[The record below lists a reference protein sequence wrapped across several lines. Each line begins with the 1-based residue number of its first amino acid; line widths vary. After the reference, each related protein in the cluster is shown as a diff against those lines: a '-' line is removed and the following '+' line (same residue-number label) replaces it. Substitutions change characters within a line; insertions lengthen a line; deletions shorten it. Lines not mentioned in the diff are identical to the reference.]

1 MSSGP
6 NCDIEPRRFRIS
18 RRWILGLSAAGL
30 ILVSPLVYRLPASS
44 CEPPCLTVSLDG
56 PLEFGKTVLLKDT
69 EYGSSF
75 VEPRSFMLV
84 ERTKGL
90 AVAVTLRFR
99 GPEVV
104 PVCTIA
110 VEVVLEDKGGDVL
123 MRGTKIAGDARP
135 GARRPKRIGSIT
147 PAVSSATTVSLPL
160 DPSIRDRVQSAK
172 IRFVECQSSPE
183 K

>member
-6 NCDIEPRRFRIS
+6 NYGTEPRRYRIS
-18 RRWILGLSAAGL
+18 RRWIVWLTAAGMVL
-30 ILVSPLVYRLPASS
+30 ACPLAYRPLASCREQPS
-44 CEPPCLTVSLDG
+44 LTITLDG

-75 VEPRSFMLV
+75 VEPRSFMLT
-84 ERTKGL
+84 ERAKGPG
-90 AVAVTLRFR
+90 VAVTLRFR

-104 PVCTIA
+104 PVRTIA
-110 VEVVLEDKGGDVL
+110 VEVVLEDKGGNVL

-147 PAVSSATTVSLPL
+147 PAVSSATTVSLLL
-160 DPSIRDRVQSAK
+160 DPSIRDRVWSAE
-172 IRFVECQSSPE
+172 IRFVECQPLPG